1 MSTSSILRP
10 AILAASVAAGV
21 LTLAGCY
28 GPRGSWY
35 PYSGNGYTYV
45 STEMKPVTITVI
57 DTRTEEPFFQLDV
70 PAGKQLTMNFLSGKG
85 DDPVLRPDRMVYA
98 IWDAGTATGTL
109 DNQLTCPPEG
119 CRRIV
124 YDIRN
129 APEWREE
136 PPEYADRIDS
146 HRQKPAWWTPQ
157 GGELPKTRRF
167 YE

>member
-1 MSTSSILRP
+1 MTRPLTCILV
-10 AILAASVAAGV
+10 ASA
-21 LTLAGCY
+21 LLLPGCY
-28 GPRGSWY
+28 SSKGGVY
-35 PYSGNGYTYV
+35 PYSGGGYTYL
-45 STEMKPVTITVI
+45 SSEMRPVTVTVV
-57 DTRTEEPFFQLDV
+57 DTRTEQPFFKLDI
-70 PAGKQLTMNFLSGKG
+70 PPGKQLTMNFLEGQG
-85 DDPVLRPDRMVYA
+85 DDPVERPDRMVYA